1 MYTHRIYTKH
11 IYYRYI
17 PFQARPWKHGREH
30 SNKNNTK
37 QNNMDIFDNQILCK
51 KCSKVMKPGLVSKNG
66 FNLRVIKCEKCNELI
81 VHPTDKQEYEN
92 FIRLKDKEFD
102 VKMRMV
108 GNSYSVS
115 IPREI
120 VNFMKEQE
128 NMINNMVKLSFQE
141 AGRLS
146 LMFNTPEMK
155 EENQAQ
161 NPNNPSRV
169 VRSRVV
175 RIMSNNKPVL
185 HVRQVSDSANPK
197 NNQIKVFKS
206 TKLNQEAQ
214 EEEDEL

>member
-1 MYTHRIYTKH
+1 M
-11 IYYRYI
+11 
-17 PFQARPWKHGREH
+17 
-30 SNKNNTK
+30 NN
-37 QNNMDIFDNQILCK
+37 DIFDNEILCK

-66 FNLRVIKCEKCNELI
+66 FNLRVIKCEKCNEII
-81 VHPTDKQEYEN
+81 VHPADKQEYDN
-92 FIRLKDKEFD
+92 FMRLKNKEFD

-141 AGRLS
+141 AGKLS
-146 LMFNTPEMK
+146 LMFNTPEMNP
-155 EENQAQ
+155 ESQTP
-161 NPNNPSRV
+161 NPNQSRI
-169 VRSRVV
+169 VRREV
-175 RIMSNNKPVL
+175 RIVQNNKPVI
-185 HVRQVSDSANPK
+185 HVRTVSDSTNPK

-206 TKLNQEAQ
+206 DKLNQEAE